1 MAKKIKKLIP
11 KEIKPALPALA
22 AIFGPAALAQFG
34 PAAFSGSGVLAS
46 LPARAMVSSALAQAA
61 TEGKI
66 DPKDTLLA
74 GGQAYLG
81 QKLSAYGQPTLSGA
95 QGPITA
101 KEQGIL
107 KSLASK
113 SGEFLAPTSPQ
124 QLMEGRFTSAGDALG
139 LLKTGV
145 KSAIPQAS
153 VAYSDKLKEMN
164 EKALRDYEAQ
174 LAEQGILD
182 KADRRNKIFGYFTN
196 AGYDTGEVNSFLD
209 KYGYA
214 YGGRVGFENGGMG
227 LDYFNKD
234 FFDSEE
240 KSTASIAKG
249 MLNKD
254 KDKDKEGEGELEISA
269 KDFLKALSKPREKEF
284 SSSDLMDSL
293 KGIMSGYEMATG
305 QSIMG
310 AKPQPTRFGLAEGG
324 IPLTQPAR
332 KTLRELIEA
341 GMLEDEGEGI
351 LDLIKKNPGAIG
363 GPIMPMKPSEPKSQ
377 TAPIQMMASSD
388 RYTELVEQFMYEGY
402 DYDTASEM
410 AFKALQEDDGYAE
423 GGMINTGGRE
433 MDMRGGG
440 FIPIGAKERADDV
453 PARLS
458 KNEFVMTADAVRGAG
473 NGSINKGAKRMY
485 DLMNK
490 LESKV

>member
-1 MAKKIKKLIP
+1 MGKIVKKIKKLIP
-11 KEIKPALPALA
+11 KEIKPAVPYIA
-22 AIFGPAALAQFG
+22 AYFGG
-34 PAAFSGSGVLAS
+34 P
-46 LPARAMVSSALAQAA
+46 M
-61 TEGKI
+61 
-66 DPKDTLLA
+66 
-74 GGQAYLG
+74 
-81 QKLSAYGQPTLSGA
+81 
-95 QGPITA
+95 
-101 KEQGIL
+101 
-107 KSLASK
+107 LASK
-113 SGEFLAPTSPQ
+113 FSMNPAFAK
-124 QLMEGRFTSAGDALG
+124 AL
-139 LLKTGV
+139 
-145 KSAIPQAS
+145 SAS
-153 VAYSDKLKEMN
+153 VASKAQGDDTKTALRSGIFAAAPDVISGGLQKAGTALTPQTTEALKQSLKFTGGVGPNAVPISQQIGSVLSSAGETLASTGFTPKDAISFKDAAKVIGAQSTIEGGIRAAELN

-214 YGGRVGFENGGMG
+214 DGGRVGFENGGIRSLEKPIMNP
-227 LDYFNKD
+227 YK
-234 FFDSEE
+234 
-240 KSTASIAKG
+240 KSTYSTSQK
-249 MLNKD
+249 MLGSDDEEDND
-254 KDKDKEGEGELEISA
+254 EDLGISA
-269 KDFLKALSKPREKEF
+269 KDFLEALSKPREKEF

-310 AKPQPTRFGLAEGG
+310 AKPQPTRFGLQEGG
-324 IPLTQPAR
+324 IPVTPAAR
-332 KTLRELIEA
+332 KTIRELIEA

-351 LDLIKKNPGAIG
+351 LDLIKKNPGAVG

-402 DYDTASEM
+402 DYNTASEM

-440 FIPIGAKERADDV
+440 FIPIGKKERADDV